1 MSLVVE
7 EPIGLESLSHSLFEI
22 AGTEPAARVR
32 GPSLIRFMADV
43 RTVVEAFVLGGRLE
57 GARLLR
63 IVEDYGV
70 DEIPYARALVMFEG
84 IAFYLYAKPYIDVGD
99 VDVLADEV
107 GELAEKLEN
116 TEIVPVAAAYQFSY
130 DAERYAKSIDVE
142 TMRLG
147 L

>member
-7 EPIGLESLSHSLFEI
+7 EPIGLESLAHSLFE
-22 AGTEPAARVR
+22 APAAEATGAR

-70 DEIPYARALVMFEG
+70 DDIPYARALVAFEG
-84 IAFYLYAKPYIDVGD
+84 VAFYLYAKPYMDVGD
-99 VDVLADEV
+99 IDVLVDEA

-116 TEIVPVAAAYQFSY
+116 TEVVPVAAAYQFSY

-142 TMRLG
+142 AVRLG